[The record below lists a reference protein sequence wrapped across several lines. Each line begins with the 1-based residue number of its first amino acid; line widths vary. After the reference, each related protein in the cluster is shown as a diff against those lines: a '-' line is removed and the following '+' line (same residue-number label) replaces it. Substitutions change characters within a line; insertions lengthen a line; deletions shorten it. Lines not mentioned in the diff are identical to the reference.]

1 MEKTEVIVALSN
13 AAKVLGKT
21 VKSNCLP
28 ADLEV
33 EVCNL
38 RYDIL
43 ALLSKLEEENA
54 LSKEMWLCT

>member
-1 MEKTEVIVALSN
+1 MEKTEVIAALSKT
-13 AAKVLGKT
+13 AKVFGKI
-21 VKSNCLP
+21 VKSNSLP

-43 ALLSKLEEENA
+43 ALLSKLEEEDA
-54 LSKEMWLCT
+54 LIKEMWLSI

>member
-1 MEKTEVIVALSN
+1 MENKEVIATLKN

-28 ADLEV
+28 ADLEA
-33 EVCNL
+33 EACNL
-38 RYDIL
+38 RYEIL